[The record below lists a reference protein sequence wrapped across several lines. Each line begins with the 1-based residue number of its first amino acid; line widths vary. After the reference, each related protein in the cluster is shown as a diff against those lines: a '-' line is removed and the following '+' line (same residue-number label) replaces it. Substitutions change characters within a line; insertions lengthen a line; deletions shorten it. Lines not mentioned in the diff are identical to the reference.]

1 MPYLALSL
9 GWRSVW
15 ISFGLL
21 GVVLSGVWFLVVPES
36 PSRVKVGHEES
47 HASDGT
53 DAKEKV
59 SKMVEKN
66 SD

>member
-1 MPYLALSL
+1 M
-9 GWRSVW
+9 
-15 ISFGLL
+15 
-21 GVVLSGVWFLVVPES
+21 VLSGVWFLVVPES